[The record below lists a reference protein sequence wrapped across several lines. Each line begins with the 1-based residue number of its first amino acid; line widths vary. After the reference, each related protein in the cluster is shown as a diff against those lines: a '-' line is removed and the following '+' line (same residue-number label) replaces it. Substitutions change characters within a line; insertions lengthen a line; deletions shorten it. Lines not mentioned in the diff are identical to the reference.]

1 MSVRAPGP
9 PWKTVASAAPPGGAR
24 AELAPEIRAR
34 RRARARRR
42 GLVLLLLAVAALAI
56 VATTS
61 SAVVSGAAR
70 PAPAPAAGTALR
82 TDVPTAPGS
91 ALAVPSPHA
100 MPTPA
105 AHTAAWA
112 PVRRRTVARRVP
124 RGHRVALVG
133 LRTPEGTTNLLEVI
147 GRRRDAHGRLWAHVR
162 LAVLPNDTTAWV
174 PRSTLGGITTVRTH
188 LYVNLG
194 TRTATLMRGDQMVLR
209 APVGVGRP
217 GAATPAGRFYVRNR
231 LTTYRSKAYGPVAFG
246 TSARSVDLTDW
257 PAGGYIGIHGT
268 DRPDLVPGRVSHG
281 CIRMRNADIRRLARL
296 MPIGT
301 PVTVA

>member
-1 MSVRAPGP
+1 MSGRTPGP
-9 PWKTVASAAPPGGAR
+9 PWRSIASAAPPGGAR
-24 AELAPEIRAR
+24 GELPPEIRAR
-34 RRARARRR
+34 RRTRARRR
-42 GLVLLLLAVAALAI
+42 GLVLLLIAVAALAV

-61 SAVVSGAAR
+61 SAVVSGAAA

-82 TDVPTAPGS
+82 TDVPSAPGS

-124 RGHRVALVG
+124 RGHRVARVA

-174 PRSTLGGITTVRTH
+174 PRSALGGITTVRTH
-188 LYVNLG
+188 LYVDLD
-194 TRTATLMRGDQMVLR
+194 TRTATLIRGDEMVLR
-209 APVGVGRP
+209 APVGIGRA
-217 GAATPAGRFYVRNR
+217 GAATPTGRFYVRNR

-246 TSARSVDLTDW
+246 TSARSADLTDW

-268 DRPDLVPGRVSHG
+268 DRPDLIPGRVSHG
-281 CIRMRNADIRRLARL
+281 CIRLRNADIRRLARL

-301 PVTVA
+301 PVTVG